1 MHPAT
6 PGTPAR
12 TEPVFFGL
20 SAGPFRPGAFFKA
33 GVGEGWLAFAHACA
47 EAHLAGSFLRR
58 SRTKSSSLYLSSFR
72 LFGGMQPPHGRAW
85 ILMTA
90 PIGSIGV

>member
-1 MHPAT
+1 MKDFP
-6 PGTPAR
+6 R
-12 TEPVFFGL
+12 FGEL
-20 SAGPFRPGAFFKA
+20 EGVSRAGAFFDA
-33 GVGEGWLAFAHACA
+33 GLGEGWLAFAHACA

-58 SRTKSSSLYLSSFR
+58 SRTKSSSWYLSSFR